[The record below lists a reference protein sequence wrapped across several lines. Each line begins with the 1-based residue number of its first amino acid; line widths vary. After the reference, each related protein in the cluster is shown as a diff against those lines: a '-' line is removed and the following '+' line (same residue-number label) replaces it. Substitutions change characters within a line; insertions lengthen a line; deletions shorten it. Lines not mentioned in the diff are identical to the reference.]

1 METLQNTDLKRII
14 DQSLNKAI
22 SYQAY
27 RDLVEELVETKLNT
41 GNNITEA
48 LVNYTMLNDR
58 RMKRWDKT
66 VKVSEVVKQ
75 EVSNLKINQT
85 WLVITESW
93 CGDAAHVMPVMNKV
107 AELNSG
113 IDFKVVL
120 RDENDD
126 LMNRFL
132 TNGGKSIPKLIII
145 DNDSNEVLN
154 TYGPRPS
161 TATKLVTDY
170 KAKHGSLT
178 PEFKEDLQRWY
189 NKDKG
194 QTAIKDLVN
203 ILKAS

>member
-170 KAKHGSLT
+170 KTKHGSLT

-203 ILKAS
+203 ILKTS

>member
-41 GNNITEA
+41 GNDITEA

-145 DNDSNEVLN
+145 DNDSNEVLDS
-154 TYGPRPS
+154 YGPRPS